1 MFVAW
6 FQESGASFGSANER
20 SSSSVM
26 ERMQSQIFT
35 QDSKNKLHGTYSL
48 IEGGYCTCC
57 EYIRTL
63 LPPLSGIFIFLIIA
77 CFRLELLHRTEN
89 IIDFER

>member
-26 ERMQSQIFT
+26 ERIQSQKFT
-35 QDSKNKLHGTYSL
+35 QDSKNKAHETSSL
-48 IEGGYCTCC
+48 IGGWEALALVT
-57 EYIRTL
+57 EY
-63 LPPLSGIFIFLIIA
+63 
-77 CFRLELLHRTEN
+77 
-89 IIDFER
+89 

>member
-1 MFVAW
+1 MSVAW

-26 ERMQSQIFT
+26 ERMREAIALVT
-35 QDSKNKLHGTYSL
+35 
-48 IEGGYCTCC
+48 